1 MNNSKTN
8 VDDLYDVRLKT
19 FPENLKK
26 LSDVV
31 SKEVVKSTECNKVCT
46 LKGKQFRTGNSCYN

>member
-1 MNNSKTN
+1 MRNSKTN
-8 VDDLYDVRLKT
+8 VDDLYDVKLKA

-31 SKEVVKSTECNKVCT
+31 SKEVVKNTECNKVST
-46 LKGKQFRTGNSCYN
+46 LKK